1 MQQIH
6 FISGMPRSGSSMLS
20 AILRQ
25 NPALHAS
32 ITSPVA
38 LLYERLHQ
46 NMGAKSDYA
55 EMLTEV
61 KRENL
66 LRGLFTNYYSDIDR
80 PIVMDTNRHW
90 CTRMAA
96 LAHLFPSSRVIACVR
111 DPAWVLDSFERIHQ
125 RNPLLM
131 SKMFT
136 PEQSLTTHTRVE
148 AMAAVGGLV
157 GFAYDATAEA
167 YYGAYRGNLIVI
179 DYDEFCA
186 APAAAIAAIYAAL
199 ALPPFKHQFEDIG
212 APCELG
218 YDATQFDRRFGVP
231 GLHSVK
237 PKVERRERP
246 TILPP
251 ELFKRF
257 ANKSFWRESK

>member
-25 NPALHAS
+25 NPDLHAS

-66 LRGLFTNYYSDIDR
+66 LRGLFTNYYSDVDR
-80 PIVMDTNRHW
+80 PIVFDTNRHW
-90 CTRMAA
+90 CSRMPA
-96 LAHLFPSSRVIACVR
+96 LAQLWPAAKVIACVR
-111 DPAWVLDSFERIHQ
+111 DPVWVLDSFEQILQ

-136 PEQSLTTHTRVE
+136 PEQSLTTHTRVA

-167 YYGAYRGNLIVI
+167 YYGAFAGNLIVI
-179 DYDEFCA
+179 DYDALCA
-186 APAAAIAAIYAAL
+186 DPQAAIDVIYQRL
-199 ALPPFKHQFEDIG
+199 GLTPFKHQFE
-212 APCELG
+212 ALEPC
-218 YDATQFDRRFGVP
+218 YSQAAVSFDSRFGVH
-231 GLHSVK
+231 GLHAIR
-237 PKVERRERP
+237 PRVERTERA

-251 ELFKRF
+251 ELFNRF
-257 ANKSFWRESK
+257 ASKSFWRETK